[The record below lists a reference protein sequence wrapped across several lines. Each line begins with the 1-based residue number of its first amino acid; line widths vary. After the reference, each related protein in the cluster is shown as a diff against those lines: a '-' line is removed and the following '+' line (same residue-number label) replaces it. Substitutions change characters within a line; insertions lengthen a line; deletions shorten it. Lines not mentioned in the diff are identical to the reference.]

1 MISCSWY
8 IKMIYCIDISCTAQ
22 EKCAKILCEIH
33 SLIIFCFT
41 QATVMYIK
49 ISNYI
54 RGVLENSHEWKK
66 EICRCENPSFDDF

>member
-1 MISCSWY
+1 
-8 IKMIYCIDISCTAQ
+8 MIYCIDISCTAQ
-22 EKCAKILCEIH
+22 EKCAKILCDIH

-54 RGVLENSHEWKK
+54 RGVLENSHE
-66 EICRCENPSFDDF
+66 